1 MRLLCLAAIVPLMSA
16 CTRVEAARQSVQVHM
31 SNVDLHVSDDVTLH
45 IRELRG
51 QFVAVGRSTP
61 YLDDKRTY
69 SVQVDSGE
77 VAIDI
82 PSLNA
87 LMARTFGNGRSNVG
101 RLKVSIGDD
110 GTLRQKGVI
119 DSAINVPFQSK
130 SNVSVT
136 PDGRLRVSTTSM
148 KGFGLPMKPI
158 LSFFGVEMDDL
169 LKVKPGHGVVVTDN
183 DLILDVSRL
192 LPAPAITGRLSAVR
206 IENNALV
213 QTFGSAAA
221 PEGARPAS
229 SRNHIYWRGGE
240 LSFGKLTMHD
250 TDLELIDLDPGD
262 PLDFSVDHWQAQLV
276 AGYSKTLPNRGLH
289 AFVPDYND
297 LGQGRRVREARR

>member
-1 MRLLCLAAIVPLMSA
+1 MRLWRLAGVIAVMSA
-16 CTRVEAARQSVQVHM
+16 CTRVEAARPLVQVHM

-45 IRELRG
+45 VRELRG
-51 QFVAVGRSTP
+51 KFAAIGRTSP

-69 SVQVDSGE
+69 AVQVDAGE

-82 PSLNA
+82 SSLNV
-87 LMARTFGNGRSNVG
+87 LMARTFGKDRSNVE
-101 RLKVSIGDD
+101 RLRVSIEDD

-119 DSAINVPFQSK
+119 DAAINVPFQSK
-130 SNVSVT
+130 SKVSVT

-158 LSFFGVEMDDL
+158 LSFFGVEMEDL

-183 DLILDVSRL
+183 DLIIDVSQL
-192 LPAPAITGRLSAVR
+192 LPAPAIVGRLSAVR

-213 QTFGSAAA
+213 QTFGSDTE
-221 PEGARPAS
+221 PARARQTS
-229 SRNHIYWRGGE
+229 SRNHIYWHGGQ
-240 LSFGKLTMHD
+240 LSFGKLTMDD
-250 TDLELIDLDPGD
+250 TDLELIDLDPSD

-276 AGYSKTLPNRGLH
+276 AGYSKTLPNRGLQ

-297 LGQGRRVREARR
+297 LGRNRGARRAHR